1 MLDLEEYFPFQ
12 LDPFQIEAIKAI
24 NSGNS
29 VVLTAPTGSGKTLIG
44 EFAIYRA
51 LSHESKVFY
60 TTPLKALS
68 NQKFRDFIIQFG
80 DKKVGLLTGDISINR
95 DAPILVMTTE
105 IFRNMLY
112 GEFEEFDDPLDNL
125 ESVILDECHY
135 MNDPQRG
142 TVWEETIIHC
152 PSRTQIIALSATISN
167 ADQLQKWIEKVHG
180 PTVLVNSDKRPVP
193 LDFIFCSSKGLHP
206 LLNNKG
212 NGIHPNC
219 KIWRAPKGQKKK
231 GKVGR
236 ITQPKSP
243 PISFVIA
250 KLAERNMLPAIYFIF
265 SRRGCDKA
273 IEHVKDLSL
282 VNYSEASL
290 ISQRLDVY
298 LKNNKEGIKD
308 KLHCEALKRGIAS
321 HHAGLLP
328 AWKELVEGLFQKG
341 LIKVVFATETL
352 AAGINMPA
360 RTTVIS
366 TLSKRTEEGHR
377 LLFSSEFLQMSGR
390 AGRRGKDSQGYVV
403 TLQTR
408 FEGAKEASNLA
419 ISQPNPLV
427 SQFTPSYGMVLNL
440 LQNYSLDKSRE
451 LIKRSFGSFLYL
463 GAYSEEKV
471 ILDKLDMDL
480 IELKKI
486 TSNISWQDFDAYE
499 NLKSRLKEERRL
511 LRILEKQASDKLSEE
526 ISNALTFIKDGSLIS
541 IRAPQLNRKVVPAV
555 ICKKIY
561 DSRKIQSL
569 LCLTIDNLFI
579 LIKPSNIVNIF
590 PELEEIEIVKLEQ
603 PKMNFL
609 GEVVRGDN
617 ESKTFAD
624 KIFKISE
631 KYDLKTPQYDLTTE
645 VLAQKKLI
653 INLDETITNQP
664 AHRFGDSKKLK
675 RYRKR
680 IIEIEQE
687 IVMRNNLLEDKENY
701 NWKKFT
707 DLIKILNHFGC
718 LNDLE
723 LTEVGESVGAIRSEN
738 ALWVGLVLLSG
749 YLDDLEPPDLAAI
762 IQAIC
767 VDVRRP
773 NLWCNFKPSIKVI
786 DVFNELE
793 GLRKL
798 VSSQQ
803 NKFYIETPI
812 FLDIDLTGII
822 TEWAKGKKW
831 KELIFN
837 TSLDEGDVVRILRR
851 SIDVLSQIQYC
862 KGVGNKLKNKAKLA
876 LKAINRFPVSESND
890 LLQVADNTNPAT
902 KRIDNNP
909 L

>member
-12 LDPFQIEAIKAI
+12 LDPFQLEAIKAI

-51 LSHESKVFY
+51 LSHKSRVFY

-68 NQKFRDFIIQFG
+68 NQKFRDFVNQFG

-95 DAPILVMTTE
+95 NAPVLVMTTE

-112 GEFEEFDDPLDNL
+112 GEFEEFDDPLGNL

-167 ADQLQKWIEKVHG
+167 ADQLKNWIDKVHG
-180 PTVLVNSDKRPVP
+180 PTILINSDKRPVP
-193 LDFIFCSSKGLHP
+193 LEFIFCSAKGLHP

-236 ITQPKSP
+236 IIQPKSP
-243 PISFVIA
+243 PIGFVIS
-250 KLAERNMLPAIYFIF
+250 KLSERNMLPAIYFIF

-273 IEHVKDLSL
+273 VEHIKDLSL
-282 VNYSEASL
+282 VSYSEANL
-290 ISQRLDVY
+290 ISQRLDIY

-308 KLHCEALKRGIAS
+308 KFHCEALKRGIAS

-328 AWKELVEGLFQKG
+328 AWKELVEELFQQG

-408 FEGAKEASNLA
+408 FEGAKEASTLA

-463 GAYSEEKV
+463 GESSEEKV
-471 ILDKLDMDL
+471 VLNNLDRDL

-499 NLKSRLKEERRL
+499 KLKSRLKEERRL
-511 LRILEKQASDKLSEE
+511 LRILEKQAATKLSEE
-526 ISNALTFIKDGSLIS
+526 ISNALTFIKNGSLIS
-541 IRAPQLNRKVVPAV
+541 IKAPQINRKVVPAL

-561 DSRKIQSL
+561 ESNKIKSL

-579 LIKPSNIVNIF
+579 LIKPSYIVNIF
-590 PELEEIEIVKLEQ
+590 PDLDEIEILKLEE
-603 PKMNFL
+603 PKMNFS

-617 ESKTFAD
+617 ESQIFVD
-624 KIFKISE
+624 KIFEISK
-631 KYDLKTPQYDLTTE
+631 KYDLQTPQYDLTTE
-645 VLAQKKLI
+645 VLAQQKLI
-653 INLDETITNQP
+653 TDLDKTITNQP
-664 AHRFGDSKKLK
+664 VHRFGDSKKLK

-687 IVMRNNLLEDKENY
+687 IIMRNNLLDDKENY

-723 LTEVGESVGAIRSEN
+723 LTEVGQSVGAIRSEN
-738 ALWVGLVLLSG
+738 ELWVGLVLLSG
-749 YLDDLEPPDLAAI
+749 YLDDLDPPDLAAVV
-762 IQAIC
+762 QAVC

-786 DVFNELE
+786 DVFNELQ

-798 VSSQQ
+798 VASKQ
-803 NKFYIETPI
+803 NKFLIDTPI
-812 FLDIDLTGII
+812 FLETELIGII
-822 TEWAKGKKW
+822 SEWARGKKW

-862 KGVGNKLKNKAKLA
+862 IGVSNKLKNKAKLA

-890 LLQVADNTNPAT
+890 LLKVSDNINPAT
-902 KRIDNNP
+902 KRIDNNS
-909 L
+909 